1 MLSVFCGFTGNV
13 DKRAEY
19 VEMKVIQYLR
29 LKDDGVDSMAEMMFW
44 HQMDAVRFHPIHPA
58 VERIPNSLQGLK
70 KRGKHHETNRLHH
83 SDEHILMCLC

>member
-1 MLSVFCGFTGNV
+1 
-13 DKRAEY
+13 
-19 VEMKVIQYLR
+19 MKVIQYLR

-58 VERIPNSLQGLK
+58 VERIPDSLQGLK
-70 KRGKHHETNRLHH
+70 KRGKRHETNRLHH

>member
-1 MLSVFCGFTGNV
+1 
-13 DKRAEY
+13 
-19 VEMKVIQYLR
+19 
-29 LKDDGVDSMAEMMFW
+29 MAEMMFW

-70 KRGKHHETNRLHH
+70 KRGKRHETNRLHH